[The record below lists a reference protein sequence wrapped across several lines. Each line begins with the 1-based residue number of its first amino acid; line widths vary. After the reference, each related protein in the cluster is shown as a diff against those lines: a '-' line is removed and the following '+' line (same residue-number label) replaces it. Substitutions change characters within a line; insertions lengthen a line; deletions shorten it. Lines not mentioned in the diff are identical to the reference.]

1 MALVIKQWHA
11 SDKPDAKAEYVR
23 IEGRE
28 AGLISF
34 LLSLLKVDPTTTF
47 VVDARS
53 VLHEQGS
60 LAGFRR
66 VMAPLKNVS
75 SVSSGY
81 SKPWKGALIIGGIM
95 AAVLTFLPIIG
106 WLIGAGIGV
115 LYYVLNKELFVGVQP
130 HGGPLLDIVF
140 KRSIIEGK
148 NIDEQAG
155 ERIVSVIEMLLL
167 GAEEPRSVGGMR
179 GALLAPGSTL
189 AEAKGELR
197 DLADRARNQTES
209 IARKVAQA
217 GERAATSVGSMAG
230 GVAGAT
236 SPTVGKCP
244 GCGLS
249 ITSSDLF
256 CASCGHKLH

>member
-1 MALVIKQWHA
+1 MALVIKQWYA
-11 SDKPDAKAEYVR
+11 SDKPDANGEYVR
-23 IEGRE
+23 IQGRE

-34 LLSLLKVDPTTTF
+34 LLSLLKVDPTTTL

-53 VLHEQGS
+53 VFYEQGS

-95 AAVLTFLPIIG
+95 AALLTFLPIIG

-115 LYYVLNKELFVGVQP
+115 LYYVLNKELFVGARDN
-130 HGGPLLDIVF
+130 GGQALDIVF
-140 KRSIIEGK
+140 KRSIIEGQ

-167 GAEEPRSVGGMR
+167 GADQPRPVGRMR
-179 GALLAPGSTL
+179 EAPAAAAVL

-197 DLADRARNQTES
+197 DLTDRARNQTES

-217 GERAATSVGSMAG
+217 GERAATSLGSMAG
-230 GVAGAT
+230 GVAGSA
-236 SPTVGKCP
+236 SSAAGKCP
-244 GCGLS
+244 GCGVS